1 MTCPHCLCD
10 RTIKLNQ
17 PTKLGYKRYCCES
30 CGRTFNERTLTPYNF
45 IEFPTDIVLLVV
57 LWRLRY
63 NLTLRDLAEM
73 FLERG
78 LVFTHEA
85 VREWERRFAP
95 LMAEELR
102 KRRCGKRGRKWY
114 VDETYVKVKGKWCY
128 LYRAIDKEGKLVDV
142 RLSDK
147 RDMGAAKAFFKK
159 ALSTTGE
166 APERVTTDG
175 HDSYPRAIRESLG
188 KGVLHR
194 TSRYLNNRL
203 EQDHRGIKGRYK
215 GMRSFKNFDS
225 ASRFCKAY
233 DGLRDYF
240 RPRSRPYE
248 TLSLPEQRS
257 LYLERTQAL
266 MAAVGGR

>member
-1 MTCPHCLCD
+1 M
-10 RTIKLNQ
+10 LNQ
-17 PTKLGYKRYCCES
+17 PTKLGYKRYGCEG
-30 CGRTFNERTLTPYNF
+30 CGRTFNERTGTVYSFLEY
-45 IEFPTDIVLLVV
+45 PTDIVLLVV

-63 NLTLRDLAEM
+63 NLTLRDLSEM

-95 LMAEELR
+95 FLAEELR
-102 KRRCGKRGRKWY
+102 RWRRGKRGRKWH
-114 VDETYVKVKGKWCY
+114 VDETYLKVKGKWCY

-142 RLSDK
+142 RLSKK
-147 RDMGAAKAFFKK
+147 RDMEAAKAFFEK

-166 APERVTTDG
+166 APEQVTTDG
-175 HDSYPRAIRESLG
+175 YDSYPSAIRETLG

-215 GMRSFKNFDS
+215 GMQSFKNFDS
-225 ASRFCKAY
+225 AQRFCDAY
-233 DGLRDYF
+233 DGLRDYL
-240 RPRSRPYE
+240 RPRGRPYE
-248 TLSLPEQRS
+248 VLSLSEQRS
-257 LYLERTQAL
+257 RYLKRTQAL
-266 MAAVGGR
+266 VAAVGGM

>member
-1 MTCPHCLCD
+1 MTCPHCSCD
-10 RTIKLNQ
+10 HATTVDQ
-17 PTKLGYKRYCCES
+17 PTKLGYKRYCCEG
-30 CGRTFNERTLTPYNF
+30 CGRTFNERTRTPYNF
-45 IEFPTDIVLLVV
+45 LEFPTDIVLLVV

-95 LMAEELR
+95 LMSEELR
-102 KRRCGKRGRKWY
+102 RRRKGKRGRKWH
-114 VDETYVKVKGKWCY
+114 VDETCVKVKGKWCY
-128 LYRAIDKEGKLVDV
+128 LYRAIDKEGKLIDV
-142 RLSDK
+142 RLSEK
-147 RDMGAAKAFFKK
+147 RGMEAAKAFFKK
-159 ALSTTGE
+159 ALATAY
-166 APERVTTDG
+166 APPETVTTDG
-175 HDSYPRAIRESLG
+175 HDSYPRAVRETLG

-215 GMRSFKNFDS
+215 GMRGFKNFAS
-225 ASRFCKAY
+225 AQRFCDVY
-233 DGLRDYF
+233 DGLRDYL

-248 TLSLPEQRS
+248 VLSLPKQRD
-257 LYLERTQAL
+257 LYLERTRSLLTAL
-266 MAAVGGR
+266 GGV